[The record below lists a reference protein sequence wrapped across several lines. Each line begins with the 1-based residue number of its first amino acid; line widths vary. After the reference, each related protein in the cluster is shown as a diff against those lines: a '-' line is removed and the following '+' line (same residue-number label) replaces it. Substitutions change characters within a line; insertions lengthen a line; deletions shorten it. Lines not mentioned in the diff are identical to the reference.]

1 VPPLVAEEF
10 GPLPGWITKRTLG
23 RPIPGKLPRRLDP
36 GEREAIALALELKAE
51 RVILDDL
58 PGRKAAGR
66 LGLPVIG
73 VLGILLACKL
83 KGLISAVKPSLEAL
97 RAADFHFTPAQ
108 ARAVVAVGG
117 GGTVLAVLTLARRLG
132 LGVTMPRVRLLTK
145 LAGSWLASRTWV
157 QRES

>member
-1 VPPLVAEEF
+1 MIVVADASPLIALQRIGQLELLERLFGEVLVPPLVAEEF

-23 RPIPGKLPRRLDP
+23 SPIPAKLPRRLDP

-58 PGRKAAGR
+58 PARKAAGV

-83 KGLISAVKPSLEAL
+83 KGLISAAHPSIEAL
-97 RAADFHFTPAQ
+97 RTADFHFTPAL
-108 ARAVVAVGG
+108 REW
-117 GGTVLAVLTLARRLG
+117 
-132 LGVTMPRVRLLTK
+132 LLTE
-145 LAGSWLASRTWV
+145 AGEAEPEKRG
-157 QRES
+157 E